1 MVRKAVCLL
10 ALYLFLSGAVA
21 AAQEISKGTAAMTAA
36 EQWLALIDGG
46 RYAESWTETA
56 QYFKNSVQQD
66 QWAQSL
72 EAGRKPFGKVVSREM
87 KKMTYKTS
95 LPGAPDGE
103 YMVMQFATS
112 FGKKR
117 AAVETVTT
125 MTEKDGTW
133 RVSGYYIKN
142 LSVNR
147 CYFSPTD
154 YRRS

>member
-10 ALYLFLSGAVA
+10 ALCLFFSGSVA
-21 AAQEISKGTAAMTAA
+21 AAQEVSKGTAAMTAA
-36 EQWLALIDGG
+36 EKWLALVDGG
-46 RYAESWTETA
+46 RYAESWNEAA
-56 QYFKNSVQQD
+56 QYLKNAVQQE

-72 EAGRKPFGKVVSREM
+72 EARRKPFGKAVSREM

-103 YMVMQFATS
+103 YMVIQFATS

-125 MTEKDGTW
+125 MAEKDGIW
-133 RVSGYYIKN
+133 RVAGYYI
-142 LSVNR
+142 R
-147 CYFSPTD
+147 
-154 YRRS
+154 